1 MTNKKNK
8 KTNKPNKINLSS
20 QENSIE
26 IYQTKD
32 GAIEF
37 NADIKNQNI
46 WASQGQIVNLFKID
60 QSVASRHIKN
70 IFKDGEVDKSNM
82 QKMHIAN
89 SDKPVAFYSLDVIL
103 AVGYRTNSKT
113 AIEFRKWATQRLKDY
128 LIKGFAVNEK
138 RVKEYQENL
147 IELRKT
153 IKLIQ
158 DSVELKELSNLESKG
173 FLSIITNYTQSFIL
187 LNQFDSDSLNLQKLD
202 KNITYEI
209 AYEEACDAITEL
221 KKQLIK
227 KKEASELFGNQK
239 DQSFAGILG
248 NITQSFGGEYLYKSI
263 EEQASHLLY
272 FVIKNHPFSDGNKR
286 IGAFLFIW
294 FLEKNKH
301 SLKKSGELKIND
313 NGLVAL
319 ALLVAQ
325 SNPKEKELMIKL
337 IINLI
342 NEQ

>member
-1 MTNKKNK
+1 
-8 KTNKPNKINLSS
+8 
-20 QENSIE
+20 
-26 IYQTKD
+26 
-32 GAIEF
+32 
-37 NADIKNQNI
+37 
-46 WASQGQIVNLFKID
+46 
-60 QSVASRHIKN
+60 
-70 IFKDGEVDKSNM
+70 M

-147 IELRKT
+147 IELQKT

-158 DSVELKELSNLESKG
+158 DSVELKELSTLESKG

-209 AYEEACDAITEL
+209 AYEEACEAITEL

-227 KKEASELFGNQK
+227 KKEASDLFGNQK
-239 DQSFAGILG
+239 DQSFVGILG